1 MDRDSVRRL
10 PKETP
15 CCSRSPV
22 RLDRPRGIPAGFGGT
37 PASSTRT
44 RRTTT
49 SSCWGV
55 RARMAAAL
63 DCTRLLTAGGTLRA
77 HRRDRDGGR
86 ATFSDRWGC
95 PSRGGHNVQ
104 SLRWVRNPRRSP
116 GRGSKRVGT
125 FNDQKLSWPRAP
137 WTRSSSAARCFDKTL
152 APRARRGWPPAAS
165 PRMPGCF
172 PRGLSPRIS
181 TKSALI
187 PRFRR

>member
-1 MDRDSVRRL
+1 M
-10 PKETP
+10 
-15 CCSRSPV
+15 
-22 RLDRPRGIPAGFGGT
+22 
-37 PASSTRT
+37 T
-44 RRTTT
+44 RRYWPLDHLEHGHATTQGRLSPHGDVAPHMVT
-49 SSCWGV
+49 AGELSRPFDVVLLTVKAYSL
-55 RARMAAAL
+55 AAAL